1 MVVGL
6 WTQSGK
12 DPAEEYLPA
21 GGDTFFLKDNDLGTS
36 TFTRDTQG
44 HVTGYTYRGADR
56 SGSSRQGD
64 QVTTQTSVVGSAAIS
79 PLPKPSKRAR
89 SQVQASMRTS
99 PGEYVIVN
107 LRAGEKIVIKPGT
120 DAAR

>member
-21 GGDTFFLKDNDLGTS
+21 GGDTFFLKDGDLGTS
-36 TFTRDTQG
+36 TFTRDNQG
-44 HVTGYTYRGADR
+44 HVTGYTYCVADR

-64 QVTTQTSVVGSAAIS
+64 QVTTQNLGRW
-79 PLPKPSKRAR
+79 KRR
-89 SQVQASMRTS
+89 H
-99 PGEYVIVN
+99 
-107 LRAGEKIVIKPGT
+107 
-120 DAAR
+120 